1 MHRKCKISRTAI
13 TLIACVLGLSAAAYA
28 ELTKPEH
35 KAEEDRISAEYKSA
49 LNNCGARKS
58 SNAKDICM
66 AEARG
71 AEKIARAELEA
82 RDKGTPKA
90 QAAVRIA
97 RAEAQYAVAGEN
109 CDNLSGNAKEVC
121 LKDAQAALARA
132 KADAKADRKS
142 EEANKAASDKVME
155 ARRDA
160 SEAKRQ
166 ADYNAARERCDAF
179 AGDARDRCIAEARAK
194 HGMK

>member
-1 MHRKCKISRTAI
+1 MISRTAI
-13 TLIACVLGLSAAAYA
+13 TLIACVLGLTAAAYA
-28 ELTKPEH
+28 ELSKPELR
-35 KAEEDRISAEYKSA
+35 AEEDRISAEYKSV
-49 LNNCGARKS
+49 LNNCARKS
-58 SNAKDICM
+58 GNAKDICM

-71 AEKIARAELEA
+71 AEKIARAKLDA

-97 RAEAQYAVAGEN
+97 RAEAQYDVAREN
-109 CDNLSGNAKEVC
+109 CDNLSGNDKDVC
-121 LKDAQAALARA
+121 LKDAQAALVRA

-142 EEANKAASDKVME
+142 EEANKAASAKVTE

-160 SEAKRQ
+160 SETKRQ
-166 ADYNAARERCDAF
+166 ADYNAARERCDAL
-179 AGDARDRCIAEARAK
+179 AGDAKDRCIAEAGAK

>member
-1 MHRKCKISRTAI
+1 MISRTAI
-13 TLIACVLGLSAAAYA
+13 TLIACVLGLAAAAYA
-28 ELTKPEH
+28 ELSKPER
-35 KAEEDRISAEYKSA
+35 KAEEDRIGAEYKSV
-49 LNNCGARKS
+49 LNNCARKS
-58 SNAKDICM
+58 GNAKDICM

-90 QAAVRIA
+90 QAAARIT
-97 RAEAQYAVAGEN
+97 RAEAQYAVAREN
-109 CDNLSGNAKEVC
+109 CDNLSGNDKDVC

-142 EEANKAASDKVME
+142 EEANKAAGEKVTE

-160 SEAKRQ
+160 SEARRQ

-179 AGDARDRCIAEARAK
+179 AGDAKDRCIAEARAK